1 MKMEK
6 MTKRDYFNAIRAIL
20 AEDNKND
27 SLVAFIDHEVELLNK
42 KNATRSTKPTKTQV
56 ANANLADEIYNA
68 MEDAKSYTVA
78 DVKALVPELEDA
90 NPQKVTALLTK
101 LRKEIRVSREVV
113 KGKAYFT
120 KI

>member
-1 MKMEK
+1 
-6 MTKRDYFNAIRAIL
+6 
-20 AEDNKND
+20 
-27 SLVAFIDHEVELLNK
+27 
-42 KNATRSTKPTKTQV
+42 
-56 ANANLADEIYNA
+56 

-78 DVKALVPELEDA
+78 DVKTLVPELEDA